1 MTTLMKDSGIDWIGE
16 IPEGWKVKRVKE
28 VAKWK
33 TGFTPST
40 KIQEYYNGDD
50 EWATISDLD
59 KDLKYIE
66 NTKNKI
72 NGEYF
77 EGKNKIPK
85 NSLLFSFKL
94 SVGQVAFN
102 KKEMY
107 TNEAICS
114 FLRSSSINL
123 NYFYYAAPVFII
135 KNANKNIYGA
145 NILNQELI
153 SNALTLVP
161 PLETQQKITE
171 YLNVEVSKLDK
182 QVSLLERKYE
192 LLGDYKDSLI
202 FETVTQGLD
211 KAVSMKDSGI
221 DWIGEIP
228 EEWKVKR
235 LKDVLSFPKLSKAKE
250 NSPNYLEIGDVNINT
265 NDYDISN
272 KEKLSVDNAKQAKKG
287 MLVIS
292 TVRPARGG
300 ITIIKEDCPISS
312 AFCVVNIK
320 GNKYWYYL
328 IKNKLFLNQLSN
340 LNTGVTYP
348 TCKDKDIYNQ
358 SSCVPPLETQQKIAD
373 YLDVEVEK
381 LDKQRELIK
390 RKVELLKEYKEALIF
405 EVVTGKKEV
414 K

>member
-1 MTTLMKDSGIDWIGE
+1 MTTL
-16 IPEGWKVKRVKE
+16 
-28 VAKWK
+28 
-33 TGFTPST
+33 
-40 KIQEYYNGDD
+40 
-50 EWATISDLD
+50 
-59 KDLKYIE
+59 
-66 NTKNKI
+66 
-72 NGEYF
+72 
-77 EGKNKIPK
+77 
-85 NSLLFSFKL
+85 
-94 SVGQVAFN
+94 
-102 KKEMY
+102 
-107 TNEAICS
+107 
-114 FLRSSSINL
+114 
-123 NYFYYAAPVFII
+123 
-135 KNANKNIYGA
+135 
-145 NILNQELI
+145 
-153 SNALTLVP
+153 
-161 PLETQQKITE
+161 
-171 YLNVEVSKLDK
+171 
-182 QVSLLERKYE
+182 
-192 LLGDYKDSLI
+192 
-202 FETVTQGLD
+202 
-211 KAVSMKDSGI
+211 MKDSGI

-358 SSCVPPLETQQKIAD
+358 SSCVPPLETQKKIAD
-373 YLDVEVEK
+373 YLDVEVSLLDKQVSLLERKYALLGDYKDALIFETVTQGLDKAVPMKDSGIDWIGEIPEGWKVKRVKEVTKWKTGFTPSTKIQEYYNGDDEWATISDLDKDLKYIENTKNKINGKYFEGRNKIPKNSLLFSFKLSVGQVAFNKKEMYTNEAICSFLRSSSINLNYFYYAAPVFIIKNANKNIYGANILNQELISNALTLVPPLETQKKIAEYLDVEVEK

>member
-28 VAKWK
+28 VTKWK

-72 NGEYF
+72 NGKYF
-77 EGKNKIPK
+77 EGRNKIPK

-161 PLETQQKITE
+161 PLETQK
-171 YLNVEVSKLDK
+171 
-182 QVSLLERKYE
+182 
-192 LLGDYKDSLI
+192 
-202 FETVTQGLD
+202 
-211 KAVSMKDSGI
+211 
-221 DWIGEIP
+221 
-228 EEWKVKR
+228 
-235 LKDVLSFPKLSKAKE
+235 
-250 NSPNYLEIGDVNINT
+250 
-265 NDYDISN
+265 
-272 KEKLSVDNAKQAKKG
+272 
-287 MLVIS
+287 
-292 TVRPARGG
+292 
-300 ITIIKEDCPISS
+300 
-312 AFCVVNIK
+312 
-320 GNKYWYYL
+320 
-328 IKNKLFLNQLSN
+328 
-340 LNTGVTYP
+340 
-348 TCKDKDIYNQ
+348 
-358 SSCVPPLETQQKIAD
+358 KIAE